1 MIREK
6 LITINLV
13 TQLLRVLVEVVDSKV
28 SVDSIVHLFQIFLR
42 TFSVILEEG
51 ARPEDQAIEEMI

>member
-13 TQLLRVLVEVVDSKV
+13 TQLLRVLVEVVDFKV
-28 SVDSIVHLFQIFLR
+28 SVDSIVLLFQIFLR
-42 TFSVILEEG
+42 TFSVILEEE